1 LCIEQAK
8 PNQSI
13 FEIYI
18 HRGHQVPFSCPYC
31 LPYQKLEK
39 QSVILIIKNMQ
50 NFKEE
55 EKITSFG
62 NTNLS
67 FHEKLKL

>member
-1 LCIEQAK
+1 
-8 PNQSI
+8 
-13 FEIYI
+13 
-18 HRGHQVPFSCPYC
+18 VPFSCPYC